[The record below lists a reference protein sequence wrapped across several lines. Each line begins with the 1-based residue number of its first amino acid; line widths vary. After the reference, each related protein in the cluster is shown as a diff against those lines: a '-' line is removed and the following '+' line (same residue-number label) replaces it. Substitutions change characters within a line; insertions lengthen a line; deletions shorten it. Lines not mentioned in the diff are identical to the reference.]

1 MENASFISGNLAYL
15 SYGFDWDAHYRLV
28 LNESENSADFI
39 SEANVINQSRMNFNN
54 LSLQLVEGNLRRPS
68 AKSGLQPQRYRS
80 GRATALDIAPELPS
94 EETLGDFHIFRP
106 LKEKTDFIRG
116 EKITVRLYETRSV
129 SFEKMYV
136 FENSERSKREEP
148 LNVEISF
155 ANSENNN
162 LNIPLP
168 QGKVNLYYENGASL
182 EFAGEDYLRQIP
194 KGETATVKAGRAFDV
209 IGKRTVLNYNR
220 QQKSEEA
227 SIEIVIKNKRETDI
241 DVRIVEH
248 IRGDWVVKEASEN
261 FTKKDAS
268 TIHFPIT
275 VKSGS
280 SNTLSYT
287 YRKEWN

>member
-1 MENASFISGNLAYL
+1 M
-15 SYGFDWDAHYRLV
+15 
-28 LNESENSADFI
+28 
-39 SEANVINQSRMNFNN
+39 
-54 LSLQLVEGNLRRPS
+54 
-68 AKSGLQPQRYRS
+68 
-80 GRATALDIAPELPS
+80 
-94 EETLGDFHIFRP
+94 
-106 LKEKTDFIRG
+106 
-116 EKITVRLYETRSV
+116 
-129 SFEKMYV
+129 
-136 FENSERSKREEP
+136 
-148 LNVEISF
+148 
-155 ANSENNN
+155 
-162 LNIPLP
+162 P